1 LANTG
6 ASKLAQVIA
15 ERIASQTKQ
24 PDTLELGTIQA
35 DMSLKLD
42 RFVVPIPQGDYL
54 ICRSLTLPDPMAITT
69 EAAVG
74 DHGTHTHSVPRPDQ
88 LAPLSPGD
96 RVLVAWVNDGI
107 DPIVIDVV
115 VSSDA

>member
-1 LANTG
+1 MSSG

-15 ERIASQTKQ
+15 ERIVSQTQ
-24 PDTLELGTIQA
+24 RPDTLELGTIQF
-35 DMSLKLD
+35 DMSLKVD
-42 RFVVPIPQGDYL
+42 RFAVPIPKGEYL
-54 ICRSLTLPDPMAITT
+54 VCRGLTLPDPMAITT